1 MAHEAH
7 KAASGALWLFFAQL
21 ALVGS
26 GYAVVVILAR
36 ELGPEVYGV
45 YGLIYS
51 VLVGVE
57 LIGRLGIPQAAS
69 KLIAEGKEQP
79 VDLEGTAL
87 TLTGLVYCGLFLLF
101 WVFAPLMARLFHLT
115 EGTYLLRLAAVDI
128 PFFGYYMMCSHI
140 INGRRR
146 FGVESTGIAI
156 YAATKTFGIGAL
168 YVVGISV
175 AGAFIVNI
183 AASVAGLIFVALHLS
198 PQSFRPTLALA
209 GSIFRLALPI
219 ALLGLGAQV
228 LLNLDLWV
236 LGTFSETIPEN
247 SVGLYNAAGSVA
259 KIPNIV
265 FFVMMAVLIPSMSN
279 ALANND
285 ERLARRYVMGAGQF
299 LVMVL
304 LPGCALIAVE
314 AKGVMELIY
323 GERYTDAA
331 LSLAIL
337 VFAFGFFYTSLMTF
351 AGILIAMGRP
361 LFAAGIT
368 LYIIPLQLIASI
380 VLIKTWG
387 ATGAALSAIFASGIG
402 AWISGY
408 IVHKRMGPLL
418 VPVVTA
424 KVLLATAIM
433 ILIAHEIPSEGLM
446 LLVEGVAVFALYVFI
461 LRLFRALDWEDLKVF
476 VPASLR
482 RA

>member
-7 KAASGALWLFFAQL
+7 KAASGALWLFLAQL

-69 KLIAEGKEQP
+69 KLIAEGREKP

-87 TLTGLVYCGLFLLF
+87 TLTGLVYFGLFFLF
-101 WVFAPLMARLFHLT
+101 WVFAPLLARLFHLT
-115 EGTYLLRLAAVDI
+115 EGTYLLRLAAIDI
-128 PFFGYYMMCSHI
+128 PFYGYYMMCSHI

-156 YAATKTFGIGAL
+156 YAATKTFGIAAL
-168 YVVGISV
+168 YFVGISV
-175 AGAFIVNI
+175 AGALIINI
-183 AASVAGLIFVALHLS
+183 AASVAGLMFIAFHLS
-198 PQSFRPTLALA
+198 TKSFRPTLILA
-209 GSIFRLALPI
+209 GNIFRLAVPI
-219 ALLGLGAQV
+219 ALLGVGAQV

-236 LGTFSETIPEN
+236 LGSFSETIPEN
-247 SVGLYNAAGSVA
+247 SIGLYNAAGSVA

-299 LVMVL
+299 IVMVL
-304 LPGCALIAVE
+304 LPGCALVAVE

-323 GERYTDAA
+323 GERYTAAA
-331 LSLAIL
+331 LSLSIL
-337 VFAFGFFYTSLMTF
+337 VFAFGLFYTALMTF
-351 AGILIAMGRP
+351 AGILIAMGRS
-361 LFAAGIT
+361 LLAAGIT
-368 LYIIPLQLIASI
+368 LYIIPLQLVASI
-380 VLIKTWG
+380 VLISKWG
-387 ATGAALSAIFASGIG
+387 STGAALSAALAAGAG

-418 VPVVTA
+418 LPLVTA
-424 KVLLATAIM
+424 KVLVATGIM
-433 ILIAHEIPSEGLM
+433 VLIAIEIPSQGFM
-446 LLVEGVAVFALYVFI
+446 LLVEGVAVFALFLFI
-461 LRLFRALDWEDLKVF
+461 LRLFKALNWEDLKVF
-476 VPASLR
+476 VPPSLR